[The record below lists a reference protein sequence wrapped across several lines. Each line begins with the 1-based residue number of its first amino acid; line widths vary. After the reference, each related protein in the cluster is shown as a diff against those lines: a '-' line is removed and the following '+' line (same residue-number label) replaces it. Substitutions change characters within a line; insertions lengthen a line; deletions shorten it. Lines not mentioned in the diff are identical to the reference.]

1 MAEVGREHARGF
13 GPELRRMR
21 EEQGISLRALARRV
35 VYSAGWLSKV
45 ENGVAPPTPKLA
57 ELCDTELGAKGEL
70 AALARCRK
78 PEAGALAMPAQLPR
92 GAAPFVGRV
101 NELRELN
108 RCLADAQQTNSGM
121 TVVVDG
127 APGAGKSTLVT
138 QWAHANAHHF
148 GDGILF
154 RDLRGFSGT
163 GPPLVPAE
171 VLEGFLGALG
181 VPSASVPYGT
191 EARAALFRTLV
202 AGRRVLVVLDN
213 AAGSHQVGPLLPG
226 SPSCGVVVTS
236 RRQMTGTAAHA
247 GARRLFLG
255 PMSMRESVDL
265 FACVLGSDRVRAEP
279 EAVRSLAV
287 RCARLPL
294 ALRIA
299 AERLAFSRHRS
310 IAGLAGELDGLDDPE
325 GKLDLLADG
334 DVMTV
339 RIAFEASYR
348 WLDAESSRAFRLLA
362 LTWGRTVSSATAAAL
377 FGRPAG
383 IARRLLEGLVSLNL
397 LQEVGRDQ
405 YRLDR
410 LLLLYA
416 SARAAAE
423 EERTDREAA
432 RQRLDAH
439 SRRVFEGGGKPPV
452 RHVHAE
458 PANCSPATAE
468 RAAGVLV
475 PGSAPEGND
484 LQDA

>member
-1 MAEVGREHARGF
+1 MAEIGSGHASGF
-13 GPELRRMR
+13 GAELRRMR

-45 ENGVAPPTPKLA
+45 ENGVAPPTLKLA
-57 ELCDTELGAKGEL
+57 ELCDTELGAGGEL
-70 AALARCRK
+70 AALAHSRK
-78 PEAGALAMPAQLPR
+78 PDPGAWTLPAQLPR

-101 NELRELN
+101 NESRELD
-108 RCLADAQQTNSGM
+108 RCLAEAQRTNRGM
-121 TVVVDG
+121 TVAVDG
-127 APGAGKSTLVT
+127 APGVGKSTLVT

-154 RDLRGFSGT
+154 QDLRGFSG
-163 GPPLVPAE
+163 GAPPLVPAE

-191 EARAALFRTLV
+191 EARAAMFRTLV

-226 SPSCGVVVTS
+226 SPSCGVIVTS
-236 RRQMTGTAAHA
+236 RRRMTGTAAHA
-247 GARRLFLG
+247 GARRVFLG
-255 PMSMRESVDL
+255 TLSMDESVEL
-265 FACVLGSDRVRAEP
+265 FGSVLGPDRVRAEP
-279 EAVRSLAV
+279 EAVRSLAAQ
-287 RCARLPL
+287 CARLPL

-310 IAGLAGELDGLDDPE
+310 VAGLAGELAGLDDPD

-339 RIAFEASYR
+339 RGAFEASYGR
-348 WLDAESSRAFRLLA
+348 LDTESSRAFRLLG
-362 LTWGRTVSSATAAAL
+362 LTRGRTVTPATAAAL
-377 FGRPAG
+377 FGMPAAN
-383 IARRLLEGLVSLNL
+383 ARRLLEGLVSLNL

-410 LLLLYA
+410 LLLLFA
-416 SARAAAE
+416 AARAAAE
-423 EERTDREAA
+423 EERTDPEAA
-432 RQRLDAH
+432 RQRIDAW
-439 SRRVFEGGGKPPV
+439 SRRVFESRGKVLV
-452 RHVHAE
+452 RHVRAE
-458 PANCSPATAE
+458 TASCSPSTAE

-475 PGSAPEGND
+475 SGSAPEGND
-484 LQDA
+484 RQDA